1 MSELLA
7 NTKAQAA
14 ALNDCDTPDQV
25 KYMLGSDNDL
35 LIDSQ
40 YEDDYIEI

>member
-1 MSELLA
+1 MNELLM

-40 YEDDYIEI
+40 YEADYVEV